1 MMNSN
6 NSDIE
11 KASVVILAGSRDFG
25 RCQIASRMPVS
36 LWPVLGRPAIE
47 RVIRA
52 LAAQGIENA
61 CVCSEGDIS
70 PFKELEAKIPGI
82 DLNFFQEP
90 LRAGTAGCIRDTI
103 DMKRGELIVVIPA
116 SMICLPDIKGL
127 LRAHL
132 EHNAIL
138 TAALNPD
145 NEETLTSSS
154 TGIYICDGKV
164 LEYIPQ
170 GGYCDIKEWLV
181 SELVRSGNVVK
192 TFKLPC
198 DTGNFR
204 DAKTYLRAMTGYLEK
219 AQTLNDEIPFPRRD
233 ERQCLWLDDGA
244 TIDPTVRFFGPVMV
258 MRGAEVAKDAV
269 VFGPSVIGRNC
280 RLGPDTLVVNSVL
293 WDEAEIGANCEIRNC
308 LFDYNT
314 KITKDTVAS
323 YKTFPFEK
331 TSTIV
336 SLAVL
341 LKEICKSGISG
352 LRNFMWQGTSRY
364 GETSIT
370 AGSGE
375 IPKSAWLAG
384 VAIIVAFIWS
394 YWPVVVDL
402 CNIWLRND
410 EYSSGMLVPFLAVYI
425 LWSRRDILK
434 TVPIKPNMFGLLV
447 MLFAEALRLFGVF
460 FMYGSAERISV
471 VVAIAALVLFLL
483 GWQFFKKTA
492 TILLFLCLM
501 LPWPNSVQAVV
512 ALPLQRW
519 ATSSA
524 VFCLETI
531 GYNVLREG
539 NVINIGQSSVA
550 VAEACNGL
558 RMITA
563 FFVISGL
570 VVMLI
575 KRPRWEKTVVLVS
588 SLPIALLCNTTRL
601 VITAIAFT
609 FIKGDYWEKTFHDF
623 GGYAMVP
630 LALAAVIGEFWLL
643 RRLTV
648 LPTERKS
655 VIIVR
660 Q

>member
-1 MMNSN
+1 MNRN

-61 CVCSEGDIS
+61 CVCSEGDVS
-70 PFKELEAKIPGI
+70 PFKELEAEIPGI
-82 DLNFFQEP
+82 DLNYFQEP

-103 DMKRGELIVVIPA
+103 GMKGGGLIVVIPA
-116 SMICLPDIKGL
+116 SIICLPDINGL
-127 LRAHL
+127 VRAHL

-145 NEETLTSSS
+145 NEETLTNSS
-154 TGIYICDGKV
+154 TGIYICDRKV

-192 TFKLPC
+192 TFKLPW

-204 DAKTYLRAMTGYLEK
+204 DAKTYLRAMTGYLGK
-219 AQTLNDEIPFPRRD
+219 APTLNDEITFIHRD
-233 ERQCLWLDDGA
+233 ERQRLWLDDGA
-244 TIDPTVRFFGPVMV
+244 TIDPTARFFGPVMV

-280 RLGPDTLVVNSVL
+280 RLGRDSLIVNSVF
-293 WDEAEIGANCEIRNC
+293 WDDVEIGANCEIRNC
-308 LFDYNT
+308 LFDYDT
-314 KITKDTVAS
+314 KVANNTVAS

-331 TSTIV
+331 TSTLAN
-336 SLAVL
+336 LAVWL
-341 LKEICKSGISG
+341 EEKCEGGVHG
-352 LRNFMWQGTSRY
+352 LRDFLRQDTNRY
-364 GETSIT
+364 GETS
-370 AGSGE
+370 AKAVSGE
-375 IPKSAWLAG
+375 MPKIAWLSG
-384 VAIIVAFIWS
+384 VAIIAAFIWS
-394 YWPVVVDL
+394 YWPGIVDL
-402 CNIWLRND
+402 WNVWQRSD
-410 EYSSGMLVPFLAVYI
+410 EYSSGILVPFIAVYI

-434 TVPIKPNMFGLLV
+434 TVPIKPNMLGLLV
-447 MLFAEALRLFGVF
+447 LLFAEVLRLFGVF
-460 FMYGSAERISV
+460 FMYGSAERISI

-492 TILLFLCLM
+492 TMLLFLCLM
-501 LPWPNSVQAVV
+501 LPWPNRVQAAV
-512 ALPLQRW
+512 ALPLQSW

-531 GYNVLREG
+531 GYGVVREG

-570 VVMLI
+570 IVMLI
-575 KRPRWEKTVVLVS
+575 KRPRWEKIVVLIS

-609 FIKGDYWEKTFHDF
+609 FIKGDYWEKIFHDF

-648 LPTERKS
+648 LPAQRKS